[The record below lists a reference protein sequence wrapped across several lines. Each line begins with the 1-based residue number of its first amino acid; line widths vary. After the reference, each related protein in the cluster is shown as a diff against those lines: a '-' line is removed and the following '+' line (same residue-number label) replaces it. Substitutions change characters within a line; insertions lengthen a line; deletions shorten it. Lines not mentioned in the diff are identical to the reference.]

1 MVAFDVRKRKKEE
14 EREEREKERKE
25 ERKNREIKDEKEEKE
40 REDGRWCGG
49 GEEER
54 KRGAA
59 WGLNGDGEGTG
70 IPVGVGGE
78 NRVGMPGQFTLTW
91 HGSTRQCGLNG

>member
-40 REDGRWCGG
+40 RENGRWCGG

-59 WGLNGDGEGTG
+59 WGLNGGRGNRYPG
-70 IPVGVGGE
+70 RSGG
-78 NRVGMPGQFTLTW
+78 
-91 HGSTRQCGLNG
+91 